1 MKWTPELAAWL
12 CQSQTGV
19 SLHARLA
26 AASHS
31 DACPLCGDPLLST
44 NDDLPCL
51 HWLANPYSKPARMTA
66 VFANYA
72 VADVVRYMLVW
83 SLSAARRDNTRILHC
98 SHGGGIGTGG
108 ADILIGLRNRSWR
121 FLLGDGL
128 SAHFEYASARSGFAF
143 RLPLTL
149 QHGDAAA
156 LQQLA
161 ALAALANPGCTEIQ
175 QHCSTV

>member
-1 MKWTPELAAWL
+1 MKCTPELAGWL
-12 CQSQTGV
+12 CQSQTGA

-31 DACPLCGDPLLST
+31 DACPLCGDPLSST

-51 HWLANPYSKPARMTA
+51 HWLANPYSKPARMAA

-83 SLSAARRDNTRILHC
+83 TTSATRRDPARHLHC
-98 SHGGGIGTGG
+98 NMGGNNGDRTV
-108 ADILIGLRNRSWR
+108 DILIGFRNRSWR
-121 FLLGDGL
+121 FLLDDARGA
-128 SAHFEYASARSGFAF
+128 SFEYASARTGFAF

-161 ALAALANPGCTEIQ
+161 ELAKIGCTEIQ

>member
-1 MKWTPELAAWL
+1 VKCTPELAGWL
-12 CQSQTGV
+12 CQSQTGA

-26 AASHS
+26 ASSHS
-31 DACPLCGDPLLST
+31 DACPLCGDPLSST

-51 HWLANPYSKPARMTA
+51 HWLANPYSKPARMAA

-83 SLSAARRDNTRILHC
+83 TMSSTRRDPARHLHC
-98 SHGGGIGTGG
+98 TLHDGSV
-108 ADILIGLRNRSWR
+108 DILIGFRNRSWR
-121 FLLGDGL
+121 FLLDAAGG
-128 SAHFEYASARSGFAF
+128 AGFEYASARTGFAF
-143 RLPLTL
+143 RLPLSL

-161 ALAALANPGCTEIQ
+161 LLAALAPISCTEIQ